1 MMGST
6 AAVQAAEAPP
16 VGTVSYAGT
25 VGTGSPKDIRMLWEG
40 TCTNPGEMFEFAAQG
55 TKWASTP
62 GRKWAGSAEVD
73 CEDNGTYRTSFIVTD
88 YEARGMHVG
97 DNFEYLVVL
106 TRYAL
111 YESSE
116 LRGTATL

>member
-40 TCTNPGEMFEFAAQG
+40 TCTNPGGRFEFFAEG
-55 TKWASTP
+55 TKWAGIP

-73 CEDNGTYRTSFIVTD
+73 CEDNGTYRTSIMVTD
-88 YEARGMHVG
+88 YEDRGMHVG
-97 DNFEYLVVL
+97 ENFEYRVVL
-106 TRYAL
+106 TSYAP
-111 YESSE
+111 YASSE
-116 LRGTATL
+116 LHGTATL